1 VFSGVFGLFFN
12 KLLWRPSFTVSE
24 KVIEALN
31 EAENYDLESDY
42 DNSNYWHD
50 QFEYLP
56 DECRDYEDIF
66 PDDDPIENWEDVEG
80 TLENYPRIE
89 EEPDYEHSSKSSSS
103 SSSFSDIKAIF
114 EDL

>member
-1 VFSGVFGLFFN
+1 MFEDRLEC
-12 KLLWRPSFTVSE
+12 KKALTE

-31 EAENYDLESDY
+31 EANDCDLESDY

-56 DECRDYEDIF
+56 YECRDYEVIF
-66 PDDDPIENWEDVEG
+66 PNDDPIDNWEDVEG

-89 EEPDYEHSSKSSSS
+89 EEPDYEHTTRSSSS
-103 SSSFSDIKAIF
+103 STSFNDIKAIF
-114 EDL
+114 ADL